1 MSSQDPVSPDKS
13 DPNPKMEGAS
23 KNDFRIDIDPK
34 VGEKIQE
41 GLQGGVDMI
50 QSLFTGFVK
59 SIQDAMGPDM
69 LKNVSAGQ
77 WLLQVASSLDEVCD
91 AWRVGQPTPAGKT
104 GELACYV
111 ERLEEEIQGSRVA
124 NQLTAL
130 RDRLNSAIA
139 ALDQASPESQSSSLR
154 LLSDTVGYIQAT
166 AKSAMPV
173 SMGDKK

>member
-1 MSSQDPVSPDKS
+1 MSNEDPASPQKNES
-13 DPNPKMEGAS
+13 NPKMEGES

-59 SIQDAMGPDM
+59 SIQDAVGPEM

-77 WLLQVASSLDEVCD
+77 WLLQVAASLNEVCD
-91 AWRVGQPTPAGKT
+91 SWRAGQATLAGKSC
-104 GELACYV
+104 ELACYI

-124 NQLTAL
+124 NQLAAL
-130 RDRLNSAIA
+130 QERLSNAIA

-173 SMGDKK
+173 QMGEKK